1 MSRIGF
7 VGVGRMGANMA
18 RHLQVDCG
26 HEITAVYDINQT
38 VSGELAD
45 ELNAKHCLKLAEVTA
60 NADVIFTVV
69 TNDAAMR
76 EIFLEGEDHL
86 FVGATAKT
94 FINCATLSPKIHREV
109 YEEGKKQGAE
119 VLEGAMASSIS
130 QAREGTLF
138 LMIGG
143 DEEVFAKHR
152 DLLGELSINLRLCGP
167 IGRAAEVKA
176 LVNMVMNMNTV
187 ALAEGSGLADALGL
201 DLKMVCEVFA
211 QTGANSRVLETDSE
225 DMIARDHDCWFSSE
239 HAAKDSGI
247 AASIAAEH
255 GLNLPLNE
263 AAKNQYEKMIQLGL
277 GGLDKSGIAELT
289 FKGRGDS

>member
-18 RHLQVDCG
+18 RHLQIDCG

-76 EIFLEGEDHL
+76 EIFLEGDDHL

-143 DEEVFAKHR
+143 DEEVFTKHR

-187 ALAEGSGLADALGL
+187 ALAEGLGLADALGL